1 MTETTVMQNGKRI
14 PKYFIPSVPKE
25 QSDEGLY
32 MGIKLSDA
40 PSMEWED
47 TFGESIRCSARHK
60 QALAAALIK
69 ENKVTSLTLT
79 DVVEPAAPN
88 SSEAKVC
95 CVKADLTSQDV
106 CDSLLTKE
114 LTHVFLLHGIMS
126 GTAEA
131 DLDLGMKVN
140 IDATRQVFDT
150 LRRGNPSVRVVFTS
164 TTAVYGPPPRPG
176 FPLTEAN
183 APSPGSSYGA
193 QKLISETLL
202 NDFSRRK
209 LLDGRIV
216 RLPTVLVRPGKPTG
230 AASSF
235 ASGIFREPL
244 KGQKSILPV
253 SKDLSVWICS
263 PRTVVQNLIHARDI
277 PAEKYG
283 GGSRVVN
290 LPGVTVSIH
299 EMLVALKA
307 IGGQEAVD
315 LVEEKRDAATEKI
328 VESWPAKY
336 DTSRA
341 KDLGFADDATT
352 PLSLY
357 NIDEDVPQSAVRNAS
372 HAPQKKRRKIARKP
386 TEDRIDP
393 SELQHAYLCIATI
406 DIQLIFAAQ
415 NHVEAV
421 STLSSDAPRPILL
434 QRVERID
441 GTGSKF
447 LCQIATEYG
456 DLLFD
461 ATVFGE
467 CSPQSLKVL
476 QRITEIPR
484 ISQRKTASRVL
495 CTITNQTSSSKTSGR
510 SFLISA
516 KILMPDNQ
524 ELLEASISDRR
535 LVLDLCGL
543 DYPIERDRPWSPRD
557 FYDNVL
563 VPEKKTL
570 LSSFPRID
578 QLKCQLYPFQQRAI
592 EWLLYRETGRK
603 STKSYE
609 KPQLPHGFIKT
620 VDADGKPCFISPFLG
635 TMTSDEGLLQ
645 SFSETRGGILAEE
658 MGLGKTV
665 EITGLICLHRHQG
678 AFDIE
683 HAAVA
688 SPRGCAATLIITP
701 LSILDQWK
709 SELQTLAPDLR
720 TTTYEGLRT
729 TDSDDNEAYM
739 SRFCNHDIVLTTY
752 NVLAREIHHS
762 GHVPDRSFRHE
773 KKYQRRLS
781 PLTQLKWWRVVLDEA
796 QMIESGVSNAAKVAQ
811 LIPRHNA
818 WCVSGT
824 PVKKNSQDL
833 RGLLVFLRFPPYCY
847 SAQLWNRLIAERR
860 DIFRQIF
867 GTLALRHTKE
877 QIKDDVQL
885 PPQRRII
892 ITVPFTQIEEQN
904 YLTLYKEM
912 CEECGLDSEGNPLS
926 EDWDPNAN
934 VERMRSWLLR
944 LRQTCLHAEVGIRN
958 RKALG
963 KGKNPLRTVDEV
975 LDVMTEQNLTTL
987 RAEER
992 NLLVS
997 KARRGQI
1004 LEHAKHSKEALAIWA
1019 DALGES
1025 HSIVSEARS
1034 RLQAESTAVNSDAAD
1049 TAGTSANNPV
1059 VANTQIG
1066 APRQRLRSALELE
1079 HMLLF
1084 FMANAYYQ
1092 IKSDEQETKPESA
1105 EFRELERLEE
1115 EYYEKAKLIRK
1126 EILVEARG
1134 KADSLINVVH
1144 AKCRERSFATIPDP
1158 KPQVDRGGIE
1168 SRSVLEKLEDI
1179 TQIISRQANLV
1190 EGWRE
1195 KVTKLLVVPLLDQ
1208 EDTDLQGDEYE
1219 TSTQQQDTVYSYVD
1233 ALRAIVSD
1241 YHDIIT
1247 GQRNLL
1253 IEHEMKVALR
1263 QAIEGGGHSPELLR
1277 ELLGIREDLKPS
1289 AGVGSIR
1296 GVITDLRELRTT
1308 FRAQLERGNV
1318 RAGAELGII
1327 SKALTAVQSLSA
1339 SLSKA
1344 GSALQREVELFTDVM
1359 NARLEFY
1366 RQLQQISDTVVPYEE
1381 DADEQS
1387 IAAALFRT
1395 EQAEGRLRT
1404 KIATLKSTARY
1415 LDHIRIE
1422 ALNNDVNRLCI
1433 ICQQSFEIGV
1443 LTSCGHSYCA
1453 ECLRLWRRHHGTC
1466 PTCKKRLD
1474 QNDLHQ
1480 ITFKPQEVT
1489 VQEET
1494 QSRARTDATTGSAGS
1509 PSNIYTDISTSTLNE
1524 IKSIDMDV
1532 KHSFGT
1538 KIDSIAR
1545 HIIWLRENDPG
1556 SKSVVFSQFRDFL
1569 WVLGTAFSSFKIGYA
1584 NIDGKKGVQRFKN
1597 DPGIECLLMHA
1608 KSSSS
1613 GLTLVNATH
1622 VFLCEPLINTAIELQ
1637 AVARVH
1643 RIGQHQ
1649 PTTVWVYVVEDTVE
1663 KSIYDI
1669 SVERRMTHVGKP
1681 EYRKA
1686 SSETGQAEE
1695 MEGQIEA
1702 ANTVELEAAPLGKL
1716 LSSGT
1721 SGGEM
1726 VDKEDLWSCLFRQKP
1741 VQNRAISSTV
1751 EREVGRHLRAA
1762 AADKRQDEEEVR

>member
-1 MTETTVMQNGKRI
+1 MNVLITGAGG
-14 PKYFIPSVPKE
+14 FI
-25 QSDEGLY
+25 G
-32 MGIKLSDA
+32 
-40 PSMEWED
+40 
-47 TFGESIRCSARHK
+47 

-79 DVVEPAAPN
+79 DVIEPAAPT
-88 SSEAKVC
+88 SSESKIH
-95 CVKADLTSQDV
+95 CVKADLTSPYV

-114 LTHVFLLHGIMS
+114 FTHVFLLHGIMS
-126 GTAEA
+126 GAAEA
-131 DLDLGMKVN
+131 DLGLGMKVN

-150 LRRGNPSVRVVFTS
+150 LRRVNPGVKVVFAS
-164 TTAVYGPPPRPG
+164 TTAVYGPPPGPD
-176 FPLTEAN
+176 FLLTEAS

-202 NDFSRRK
+202 NDFSRRN

-244 KGQKSILPV
+244 SGQKSILPV
-253 SKDLSVWICS
+253 SKDLSLWICS
-263 PRTVVQNLIHARDI
+263 TRTVVKNLMHARDI
-277 PAEKYG
+277 PAERYG
-283 GGSRVVN
+283 VGSRVVN
-290 LPGVTVSIH
+290 LPGVTVSID
-299 EMLVALKA
+299 EMLAALNA

-315 LVEEKRDAATEKI
+315 LVEEKRDAATEEI
-328 VESWPAKY
+328 VGSWPAKY
-336 DTSRA
+336 NTSRA
-341 KDLGFADDATT
+341 KELGFADDATA
-352 PLSLY
+352 PLSLPQ
-357 NIDEDVPQSAVRNAS
+357 IDRVVPQSALHDAS
-372 HAPQKKRRKIARKP
+372 HEPREKRRKIARKP
-386 TEDRIDP
+386 TKDHTDNSKRQD
-393 SELQHAYLCIATI
+393 AYLCIAKV
-406 DIQLIFAAQ
+406 DIQLVFAAQ
-415 NHVEAV
+415 THVEAI

-434 QRVERID
+434 QAIERIG
-441 GTGSKF
+441 GTGSQF
-447 LCQIATEYG
+447 FCQIATEDG
-456 DLLFD
+456 EFLFD
-461 ATVFGE
+461 ATVVGE

-476 QRITEIPR
+476 QRITEIPS
-484 ISQRKTASRVL
+484 ISQQKTASRVF
-495 CTITNQTSSSKTSGR
+495 CTINNQANSCKTSGR

-524 ELLEASISDRR
+524 ELLEASVYDRR
-535 LVLDLCGL
+535 LVLDLC
-543 DYPIERDRPWSPRD
+543 DVEYPIERDRPWSPRD
-557 FYDNVL
+557 FYDNVF
-563 VPEKKTL
+563 VPEKRTL

-592 EWLLYRETGRK
+592 EWLLDRETGRK
-603 STKSYE
+603 STE
-609 KPQLPHGFIKT
+609 RHGQPQLPHGFVET
-620 VDADGKPCFISPFLG
+620 VDSDGKRCFMSPFLG
-635 TMTSDEGLLQ
+635 TMTSDEDLLL

-665 EITGLICLHRHQG
+665 EMIGLICLHQYQG
-678 AFDIE
+678 VFDIDPP
-683 HAAVA
+683 VLA
-688 SPRGCAATLIITP
+688 SPRACAATLIITP
-701 LSILDQWK
+701 PSILEQWK

-739 SRFCNHDIVLTTY
+739 SRFRKHDIVLTTY

-762 GHVPDRSFRHE
+762 GHVPDRAFRHE

-811 LIPRHNA
+811 QIPRHNA

-847 SAQLWNRLIAERR
+847 SARIWDRLVVERR

-877 QIKDDVQL
+877 QIKDEVQL

-926 EDWDPNAN
+926 EDWDPNASST

-975 LDVMTEQNLTTL
+975 LDVMTEQNLATL

-1004 LEHAKHSKEALAIWA
+1004 LEHAKQSKEALAIWA

-1025 HSIVSEARS
+1025 QSIVSEARS
-1034 RLQAESTAVNSDAAD
+1034 RLSAESLATNSVAAD
-1049 TAGTSANNPV
+1049 TAGTSAREPV
-1059 VANTQIG
+1059 VANAQIG

-1084 FMANAYYQ
+1084 FTANAYYQ
-1092 IKSDEQETKPESA
+1092 IKSDERETKPGSA
-1105 EFRELERLEE
+1105 EFRELEKLEK
-1115 EYYEKAKLIRK
+1115 EYYERAKLIRK

-1134 KADSLINVVH
+1134 KADSLMNVVH
-1144 AKCRERSFATIPDP
+1144 AKSRERSFATVPNP
-1158 KPQVDRGGIE
+1158 KLHVDRGGIE
-1168 SRSVLEKLEDI
+1168 SRSVLEKLENI
-1179 TQIISRQANLV
+1179 TQIIGRQANLI
-1190 EGWRE
+1190 EGWRG
-1195 KVTKLLVVPLLDQ
+1195 KVTKLLLVPLLDTDE

-1219 TSTQQQDTVYSYVD
+1219 ASTQQQDAVYSYVD
-1233 ALRAIVSD
+1233 ALRALVSD
-1241 YHDIIT
+1241 LHDIIT

-1253 IEHEMKVALR
+1253 IEHEMKVARR
-1263 QAIEGGGHSPELLR
+1263 QAIEGGGHSPELLKD
-1277 ELLGIREDLKPS
+1277 LLGIREDLKPS

-1308 FRAQLERGNV
+1308 LRAQLERGNL
-1318 RAGAELGII
+1318 RAGAELGIV
-1327 SKALTAVQSLSA
+1327 SKALKAVETLSA
-1339 SLSKA
+1339 NLSRA

-1366 RQLQQISDTVVPYEE
+1366 RQLQHISDTVVPYDE
-1381 DADEQS
+1381 DTDEQS
-1387 IAAALFRT
+1387 IAAALFRR
-1395 EQAEGRLRT
+1395 EQAEERLRT

-1415 LDHIRIE
+1415 LDHIRTE
-1422 ALNNDVNRLCI
+1422 ASENGVNRLCI

-1494 QSRARTDATTGSAGS
+1494 QSRGRTEATTGSGGS
-1509 PSNIYTDISTSTLNE
+1509 PSSIYTDISTSTLNE
-1524 IKSIDMDV
+1524 IKSIDMDI
-1532 KHSFGT
+1532 KQSFGT

-1584 NIDGKKGVQRFKN
+1584 NLDGKSGVRRFKN

-1669 SVERRMTHVGKP
+1669 SVERRMAHVGRP

-1686 SSETGQAEE
+1686 PSKTGQAEE

-1721 SGGEM
+1721 SEGEM
-1726 VDKEDLWSCLFRQKP
+1726 VRKEDLWSCLFRQKP
-1741 VQNRAISSTV
+1741 VQNRPTSATV
-1751 EREVGRHLRAA
+1751 EREVGRHLRMAA
-1762 AADKRQDEEEVR
+1762 ANERQNHEEIR